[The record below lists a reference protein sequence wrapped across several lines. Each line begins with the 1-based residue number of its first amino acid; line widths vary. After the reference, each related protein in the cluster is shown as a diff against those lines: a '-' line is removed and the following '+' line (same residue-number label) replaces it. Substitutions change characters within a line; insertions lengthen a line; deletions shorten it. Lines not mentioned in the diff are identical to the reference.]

1 MIMKKYLFL
10 AASALALASCSS
22 DDIIGNNGGG
32 QQSAT
37 NAEITFGAN
46 PSANSTRAG
55 QLSGATAA
63 EVLGNNFV
71 VVGFKGNATD
81 AANNETYAFDH
92 YNVNYKANTAGSTTS
107 NTANWEYVGQ
117 DINVKGIN
125 QKLAQGGAEEQTIKY
140 WDNSCSSYDF
150 IAFSLGKGYQATGD
164 GTKNYAKPSSIDKA
178 HIADAAYTLEG
189 DAHTLSE
196 CYISDIKT
204 VEKGTTGYANTT
216 VEMSFRHL
224 TSKVRIALY
233 ETVPGYVINEVKF
246 HSSSTDGTQNDEG
259 QFYGLFNEK
268 GKYTVYFPTTGTANK
283 TTNAADYN
291 KAHVNFEADAT
302 DGTSNI
308 KTFGSLNYNNQEENQ
323 ILASKGY
330 LSQNAAT
337 PSFCGTNDDSHYYQ
351 TVLPAED
358 KSQSV
363 TIRIDYTLTA
373 TDGTNEQIHVKN
385 ATATVPAEYTK
396 WKPGYA
402 YTYKFKISQN
412 TNGTTGGDGDDTG
425 LTAISFDAVVAADE
439 ESGQETITT
448 VSTPSIT
455 TYGFKDG
462 DVTAGVNEYTTDT
475 DIYATV
481 YVPAKGTAGADGYVA
496 ETTVAPQKL
505 YTITVTGSGSL
516 AAQTINEAS
525 VANAIE
531 KGGIADI
538 NGYKL
543 SATEDTSA
551 DKTIT
556 TVPTKDG
563 HNLSINALK
572 WTAGTAGTI
581 YAVEYE
587 DQTTHAK
594 TYKIVKIA
602 E

>member
-1 MIMKKYLFL
+1 MKKYLFL

-46 PSANSTRAG
+46 PSANSTRASKLTG
-55 QLSGATAA
+55 ENAATAL
-63 EVLGNNFV
+63 EDNFV

-81 AANNETYAFDH
+81 AANNENYAFDH

-117 DINVKGIN
+117 DIKVKGIN

-150 IAFSLGKGYQATGD
+150 IAFSLGKGYQAAGE
-164 GTKNYAKPSSIDKA
+164 GTKTYAKPSSIDKA
-178 HIADAAYTLEG
+178 NIANAAYTLEG
-189 DAHTLSE
+189 DANTLSE

-204 VEKGTTGYANTT
+204 VEKGAKGYANTT

-246 HSSSTDGTQNDEG
+246 HSSSTDDTKNDVG

-268 GKYTVYFPTTGTANK
+268 GTYTVYFPTTGTANK
-283 TTNAADYN
+283 TKADHN
-291 KAHVNFEADAT
+291 NAHVNFKADA
-302 DGTSNI
+302 DGTSNF
-308 KTFGSLNYNNQEENQ
+308 KTFGNLKYNNQEENQ
-323 ILASKGY
+323 TTANQGY
-330 LSQNAAT
+330 LSQNAAD
-337 PSFCGTNDDSHYYQ
+337 PSYCGEDVNDSHYYQ

-373 TDGTNEQIHVKN
+373 TDGTNETIHVKN
-385 ATATVPAEYTK
+385 ATATVPAEYTR

-425 LTAISFDAVVAADE
+425 LTAISFDAVVADDE

-455 TYGFKDG
+455 TYGFKDE
-462 DVTAGVNEYTTDT
+462 DVTAGNNEYTTGT

-505 YTITVTGSGSL
+505 YTITVTGTGSQ

-531 KGGIADI
+531 KGGKTDI
-538 NGYKL
+538 NGYTL
-543 SATEDTSA
+543 SATVDTSA
-551 DKTIT
+551 DETIT
-556 TVPTKDG
+556 AVPTKDG

-581 YAVEYE
+581 YAVEYV
-587 DQTTHAK
+587 DPTDNNKK